1 LPRTRKNTPAAAEGA
16 SGDAPARTLVILP
29 TFNERLNLEA
39 IAGGVRGQGCDVL
52 VVDDNSPDGTGEVA
66 DSLARAD
73 PGVHVLHRSG
83 KLGLGT
89 AYIAGLQHGVR
100 NGYDLLVTMDA
111 DGSHNPAHLPALI
124 AAARRT
130 RGVAIGSRYIP
141 GGAIVGWKRHRLA
154 LSWTANTYARTIL
167 GIRVHDCTSGYR
179 CYPRTVIER
188 VDLDRIVADGYAFLI
203 EMLYI
208 CLNLPSPVTEVPI
221 RFEDRLAGRSKVSSS
236 EIVKSVALVPR
247 LRLRG
252 RRAMPRAR

>member
-1 LPRTRKNTPAAAEGA
+1 
-16 SGDAPARTLVILP
+16 
-29 TFNERLNLEA
+29 
-39 IAGGVRGQGCDVL
+39 
-52 VVDDNSPDGTGEVA
+52 
-66 DSLARAD
+66 
-73 PGVHVLHRSG
+73 
-83 KLGLGT
+83 
-89 AYIAGLQHGVR
+89 
-100 NGYDLLVTMDA
+100 MDA
-111 DGSHNPAHLPALI
+111 DGSHNPAHLQALI